1 MGMGQHPKGF
11 INGLLV
17 LLCLGIGAGHMWH
30 IGREQLSVVWCL
42 LAMAVLGAVF
52 LLRRGSK
59 GTWAAFAVA
68 MLLLGLGRYGAVTV
82 PSDDDIL
89 HFEGQKVKMSGVLA
103 ETPQAVFEDD
113 GRLKLR
119 YVVESEQLSAGQGK
133 EKVSGRLVLY
143 ANGSSLADRKGE
155 PAQGGMAG
163 MDAGD
168 IAKPEDSISGRAGDR
183 ITVSGTVR
191 ALHDYGNP
199 GRMNRE
205 MTYFSQGIHAR
216 MTADK
221 YSLRLQQEE
230 GGWHDRLLRLS
241 ARVRSAY
248 LEHME
253 HAMSR
258 QDAAAIFAMLFG
270 GYQGIKPELLEAFTA
285 TGIVHILS
293 VSGSHI
299 TLMAGTAGIIGRLLH
314 LPGRVTTGLA
324 AVTILFYSLLAGAI
338 PPVIRSALMGL
349 LTLLALAMGRER
361 DAQHILGLTALGL
374 LIYAPPLLY
383 DISFQLSFGA
393 TAGLLYIAPILR
405 GVLRKKL
412 PVFAA
417 DSLAVTIGAQVSVL
431 PVIAWYF
438 NVISFSS
445 LLANLVITPVVEQ
458 IIVVGLFAGLAGSLL
473 PFVGRLVFMGAG
485 VMLGAVYE
493 MSRLVAALPFS
504 QVYVPSFGVW
514 GCLMYYGALGWLL
527 LPPNCRGQARRRLVE
542 LIMLY
547 LPDKWRNGGLA
558 DKQKIA
564 VLMLVLLI
572 FTGGWK
578 ACRPGDLQ
586 VHFIDVGQGDAA
598 LVITPHGHAFMVD
611 AGGVREGG
619 YDIGRMV
626 DVPYLLHY
634 GVRQLDYIFL
644 THAHDDHA
652 AGVRG
657 ILGKIPVKAVMTGHE
672 GTGEYLKVFGR
683 GEAARLEKLLA
694 PLREN
699 TSMELDGVRI
709 EILYSPDRREVRE
722 GNVQATG
729 NEFSNLI
736 RVSYGNA
743 SFLFTGDL
751 VTAQEAELL
760 RRGTQLGSTVLK
772 VGHHGSRTSSSEAF
786 LQAVNPR
793 WAVISCGYAN
803 SFGHPH
809 KEIVQRISD
818 VTGAEL
824 LRTDEKGAIVFRT
837 DGKSMKVECYR
848 D

>member
-1 MGMGQHPKGF
+1 
-11 INGLLV
+11 
-17 LLCLGIGAGHMWH
+17 
-30 IGREQLSVVWCL
+30 
-42 LAMAVLGAVF
+42 
-52 LLRRGSK
+52 
-59 GTWAAFAVA
+59 
-68 MLLLGLGRYGAVTV
+68 
-82 PSDDDIL
+82 
-89 HFEGQKVKMSGVLA
+89 
-103 ETPQAVFEDD
+103 
-113 GRLKLR
+113 
-119 YVVESEQLSAGQGK
+119 
-133 EKVSGRLVLY
+133 
-143 ANGSSLADRKGE
+143 
-155 PAQGGMAG
+155 
-163 MDAGD
+163 
-168 IAKPEDSISGRAGDR
+168 
-183 ITVSGTVR
+183 
-191 ALHDYGNP
+191 
-199 GRMNRE
+199 
-205 MTYFSQGIHAR
+205 
-216 MTADK
+216 
-221 YSLRLQQEE
+221 
-230 GGWHDRLLRLS
+230 
-241 ARVRSAY
+241 
-248 LEHME
+248 
-253 HAMSR
+253 
-258 QDAAAIFAMLFG
+258 
-270 GYQGIKPELLEAFTA
+270 
-285 TGIVHILS
+285 
-293 VSGSHI
+293 
-299 TLMAGTAGIIGRLLH
+299 
-314 LPGRVTTGLA
+314 
-324 AVTILFYSLLAGAI
+324 
-338 PPVIRSALMGL
+338 
-349 LTLLALAMGRER
+349 
-361 DAQHILGLTALGL
+361 
-374 LIYAPPLLY
+374 
-383 DISFQLSFGA
+383 
-393 TAGLLYIAPILR
+393 
-405 GVLRKKL
+405 
-412 PVFAA
+412 
-417 DSLAVTIGAQVSVL
+417 
-431 PVIAWYF
+431 
-438 NVISFSS
+438 
-445 LLANLVITPVVEQ
+445 
-458 IIVVGLFAGLAGSLL
+458 
-473 PFVGRLVFMGAG
+473 
-485 VMLGAVYE
+485 
-493 MSRLVAALPFS
+493 
-504 QVYVPSFGVW
+504 
-514 GCLMYYGALGWLL
+514 MYYGALGWLL

-572 FTGGWK
+572 FIGGWK

-751 VTAQEAELL
+751 VTVQEAELL